1 MNQQQ
6 GNFSKMQIN
15 VFNLDD
21 KAARARLEAE
31 NPIFGA
37 VFNFLTAKPLDE
49 LARISGKVDLLGDD
63 AFLNFSK
70 NVLKMRGEA
79 KLEAHDKYIDLQL
92 VLNGR
97 EKIGV
102 RARGECRDII
112 DDRLAQNDVVFFGE
126 EFDEVVEVGAGQYVV
141 LYPDCAHAPC
151 VGEGEDCKCVA
162 KIRLI

>member
-31 NPIFGA
+31 NPIFGV

-49 LARISGKVDLLGDD
+49 LARISGRVDL
-63 AFLNFSK
+63 
-70 NVLKMRGEA
+70 RGEA

-92 VLNGR
+92 VLSGR

-151 VGEGEDCKCVA
+151 IGEGEDCKCVA